1 LRSFLPLESIDMK
14 KHVLAAAFA
23 LLPAFAPAQ
32 ELKTEE
38 EKTLYALGLNLG
50 QQMADLKLSPTELEL
65 IKRGLTDST
74 LGAKPAV
81 DFDAYRGK
89 VQALVQ
95 ERRKAAGDKL
105 AGAGKDFADKAAK
118 EPGAV
123 RTESG
128 LVYLS
133 LKEGTGASPAASDK
147 VKVSYR
153 GTLIDGR
160 EFDSSAKHGGA
171 IEFGLNQV
179 IKCWTEGVQKMK
191 VGGKAKLV
199 CPPSIAYGERG
210 AGGLIG
216 PNATLVFEVEL
227 QDIKKP

>member
-1 LRSFLPLESIDMK
+1 MK
-14 KHVLAAAFA
+14 KHALAAAFA
-23 LLPAFAPAQ
+23 LLPVLAVAQ
-32 ELKTEE
+32 ELKTED
-38 EKTLYALGLNLG
+38 EKVLYSLGLSLG
-50 QQMADLKLSPTELEL
+50 QQMSDLKFTPAELDL

-81 DFDAYRGK
+81 ELEEYRAK

-105 AGAGKDFADKAAK
+105 AGTGKEFADKAAK

-123 RTESG
+123 KTSSG
-128 LVYLS
+128 MVYLS
-133 LKEGTGASPAASDK
+133 LKEGSGASPAATDK

-199 CPPSIAYGERG
+199 CPPAIAYGERG

-227 QDIKKP
+227 VEVKKP

>member
-1 LRSFLPLESIDMK
+1 MK
-14 KHVLAAAFA
+14 KPLIAAAIV
-23 LLPAFAPAQ
+23 LLPAFVAAQ
-32 ELKTEE
+32 ELKTED
-38 EKTLYALGLNLG
+38 EKTLYALGLTLG
-50 QQMADLKLSPTELEL
+50 QQMSDLRFTATELEL

-74 LGAKPAV
+74 LGAKPALEL
-81 DFDAYRGK
+81 DAYRNK
-89 VQALVQ
+89 VQTLVQ
-95 ERRKAAGDKL
+95 DRRKAAGDKL
-105 AGAGKDFADKAAK
+105 ASAGKEFADKAAK

-123 RTESG
+123 KTDSG

-133 LKEGTGASPAASDK
+133 LKEGSGASPAATDK

-227 QDIKKP
+227 QEIKKP

>member
-1 LRSFLPLESIDMK
+1 MK
-14 KHVLAAAFA
+14 KHIIAAALALCPLFA
-23 LLPAFAPAQ
+23 MAQ
-32 ELKTEE
+32 ELKTED
-38 EKTLYALGLNLG
+38 EKTLYALGVNLG
-50 QQMADLKLSPTELEL
+50 QQMADLKFTAAELEL

-81 DFDAYRGK
+81 DFDEYRPK

-105 AGAGKDFADKAAK
+105 SAAGKDFAEKAAK

-123 RTESG
+123 KTASG
-128 LVYLS
+128 MVYQS
-133 LKEGTGASPAASDK
+133 LKEGSGASPAATDK

-191 VGGKAKLV
+191 VGGKAKLT
-199 CPPSIAYGERG
+199 CPPALAYGERG
-210 AGGLIG
+210 AGGGAIP
-216 PNATLVFEVEL
+216 PNATLQFEVEL
-227 QDIKKP
+227 LGIQ

>member
-1 LRSFLPLESIDMK
+1 MIDKLMK
-14 KHVLAAAFA
+14 QHILAATFA
-23 LLPAFAPAQ
+23 LLPTFALAQ
-32 ELKTEE
+32 ELTTED
-38 EKTLYALGLNLG
+38 EKVLYALGLTLG
-50 QQMADLKLSPTELEL
+50 QQLPGPKFTPAELEL

-74 LGAKPAV
+74 LGTNPAV

-89 VQALVQ
+89 VQTLLQ
-95 ERRKAAGDKL
+95 NRRKAAGEKL
-105 AGAGKDFADKAAK
+105 AAAGNEFAEKAAK

-123 RTESG
+123 KTDSG

-133 LKEGTGASPAASDK
+133 LKEGTGASPAATDK
-147 VKVSYR
+147 VKVGYR

-160 EFDSSAKHGGA
+160 EFDSSAKQGGA
-171 IEFGLNQV
+171 VEFGLNQV

-199 CPPSIAYGERG
+199 CPPALAYGERG
-210 AGGLIG
+210 AGGVIG

-227 QDIKKP
+227 QEIVKP